1 MKRLKVAVVGC
12 GFIAKARHIPGYQRM
27 RKSVDLCAVCDM
39 NETLAKETAKEYSI
53 AKAYPDVS
61 EMLFAESLDII
72 DICAPPQVHAPVA
85 VEAIEEG
92 CNVIMEKPMALKTSD
107 CD

>member
-1 MKRLKVAVVGC
+1 MKKVKVGIVGC
-12 GFIAKARHIPGYQRM
+12 GLVTKNRHIPSYR
-27 RKSVDLCAVCDM
+27 RLKKDVDLCAVCDM